1 LELSIRTHEI
11 IHTQMTTATQN
22 MAKINDRSEPESPAV
37 KKPKK
42 FKIFLII
49 LIVMLS
55 IGGLAWFY
63 MIRQAGDKEHDKEKV
78 EVKASSPPVYL
89 VMEPFTVNL
98 KPEGQFLQATFT
110 LQMENSEEL
119 TKVKTYMPQI
129 RSRLLLMLSNKTVE
143 ELSTLDG
150 KEKLGEEITK
160 LVEEPYIEGSVHTK
174 VTNVFF
180 TSFVIQ

>member
-1 LELSIRTHEI
+1 
-11 IHTQMTTATQN
+11 MTTATRN
-22 MAKINDRSEPESPAV
+22 MAQVIDKIEPESPVV
-37 KKPKK
+37 KNPKK
-42 FKIFLII
+42 LKLILII

-63 MIRQAGDKEHDKEKV
+63 LIRPAGDKEHDKEKV

-89 VMEPFTVNL
+89 VIEPFTVNL

-110 LQMENSEEL
+110 LQMENPEEL

-150 KEKLGEEITK
+150 KEKLGAEITK
-160 LVEEPYIEGSVHTK
+160 LVEEPYIEGSAHTK